1 MNTKQ
6 IFQYVVA
13 VAGSLITYLFGGW
26 TALIH
31 ILVAFVVI
39 DYVTGVLAAGVNGK
53 IDSSVGMRGVA
64 KKVFIFVIVA
74 CGHLVD
80 GAMGTADIVD
90 AAIYF
95 YIANE
100 LISILENA
108 GEIGLPVP
116 DILKTIDRRRRR
128 RHRLTPR
135 IFVLEG
141 FPEQV

>member
-1 MNTKQ
+1 VEFKDL
-6 IFQYVVA
+6 IKYVTA
-13 VAGSLITYLFGGW
+13 IGGSLVTYLLGGW
-26 TALIH
+26 SALIQ

-39 DYVTGVLAAGVNGK
+39 DYITGVLAAAYHGK
-53 IDSSVGMRGVA
+53 LDSNIGLKGIA

-80 GAMGTADIVD
+80 GAMGTADIIRD

-100 LISILENA
+100 LLSILENA

-116 DILKTIDRRRRR
+116 DILKNAIE
-128 RHRLTPR
+128 RLKGKEQDTP
-135 IFVLEG
+135 G
-141 FPEQV
+141 

>member
-1 MNTKQ
+1 MEFKD
-6 IFQYVVA
+6 IFKYIVA
-13 VAGSLITYLFGGW
+13 IGGSLVTYLFGGW
-26 TALIH
+26 SALIQ

-53 IDSSVGMRGVA
+53 IDSGIGMKGIAR
-64 KKVFIFVIVA
+64 KVFIFVIVA

-80 GAMGTADIVD
+80 GAMGTEDIVRD

-116 DILKTIDRRRRR
+116 DVLKNSIDR
-128 RHRLTPR
+128 LKGKGEDTP
-135 IFVLEG
+135 G
-141 FPEQV
+141 

>member
-1 MNTKQ
+1 MEFKNIVKY
-6 IFQYVVA
+6 IVA
-13 VAGSLITYLFGGW
+13 IGSSLVTYLFGGW
-26 TALIH
+26 PALIQ

-39 DYVTGVLAAGVNGK
+39 DYVTGVLAAAINGK
-53 IDSSVGMRGVA
+53 LNSNIGLKGIA

-80 GAMGTADIVD
+80 GAMGTQDIVRD

-100 LISILENA
+100 LLSILENA

-116 DILKTIDRRRRR
+116 DILKNAME
-128 RHRLTPR
+128 RLKEKEQDTPS
-135 IFVLEG
+135 
-141 FPEQV
+141 

>member
-1 MNTKQ
+1 MEFRD
-6 IFQYVVA
+6 IFRYIVA
-13 VAGSLITYLFGGW
+13 IGGSLVTYLLGGW
-26 TALIH
+26 SALVQ

-39 DYVTGVLAAGVNGK
+39 DYITGVLAAAIRGK
-53 IDSSVGMRGVA
+53 LNSNIGLKGIA

-80 GAMGTADIVD
+80 GAMGTNNIVRD

-100 LISILENA
+100 LLSILENA

-116 DILKTIDRRRRR
+116 DMLKNAIE
-128 RHRLTPR
+128 RLKGKEQDTP
-135 IFVLEG
+135 G
-141 FPEQV
+141 

>member
-1 MNTKQ
+1 MEFKD
-6 IFQYVVA
+6 IFKCVA
-13 VAGSLITYLFGGW
+13 SIGGSLVTYLFGGW
-26 TALIH
+26 TALIQ

-39 DYVTGVLAAGVNGK
+39 DYITGVLAAGVNGK
-53 IDSSVGMRGVA
+53 IDSGIGMKGIAR
-64 KKVFIFVIVA
+64 KVFIFVIVA

-80 GAMGTADIVD
+80 GAMGTSDIVRD

-116 DILKTIDRRRRR
+116 DMLKNAIE
-128 RHRLTPR
+128 RLKGKGQDTP
-135 IFVLEG
+135 G
-141 FPEQV
+141 

>member
-1 MNTKQ
+1 MEFRD
-6 IFQYVVA
+6 IFRYIVA
-13 VAGSLITYLFGGW
+13 IGGSLVTYLLGGW
-26 TALIH
+26 SALIK

-39 DYVTGVLAAGVNGK
+39 DYVTGVLAAAISGK
-53 IDSSVGMRGVA
+53 LNSNIGLKGIA

-80 GAMGTADIVD
+80 NAMGSQDIVRD

-100 LISILENA
+100 LLSILENA

-116 DILKTIDRRRRR
+116 DMLKNAIE
-128 RHRLTPR
+128 RLKGKEQDTP
-135 IFVLEG
+135 G
-141 FPEQV
+141 

>member
-1 MNTKQ
+1 LEHRD
-6 IFQYVVA
+6 IFKYVAA
-13 VAGSLITYLFGGW
+13 VGGSLITYLFGGW
-26 TALIH
+26 SALIQ

-53 IDSSVGMRGVA
+53 LDSNIGMKGIA

-80 GAMGTADIVD
+80 GAMGTNNIVRD

-108 GEIGLPVP
+108 GAIGLQAP
-116 DILKTIDRRRRR
+116 DVLKNSIDR
-128 RHRLTPR
+128 LKSKGEDTP
-135 IFVLEG
+135 G
-141 FPEQV
+141 

>member
-1 MNTKQ
+1 VEFKDMLKY
-6 IFQYVVA
+6 IA
-13 VAGSLITYLFGGW
+13 AIGGSLITYLFGGW
-26 TALIH
+26 SALIQ

-39 DYVTGVLAAGVNGK
+39 DYITGVLAAAVSGK
-53 IDSSVGMRGVA
+53 LNSNIGLRGIA

-80 GAMGTADIVD
+80 NAMGIQDMVRD

-100 LISILENA
+100 LLSILENA

-116 DILKTIDRRRRR
+116 DVLKNAIE
-128 RHRLTPR
+128 RLKGKEQDTP
-135 IFVLEG
+135 G
-141 FPEQV
+141 

>member
-26 TALIH
+26 TALIQ

-64 KKVFIFVIVA
+64 KKVFIFVFVA

-80 GAMGTADIVD
+80 GAMGTADIVRD

-116 DILKTIDRRRRR
+116 DILKNSIDR
-128 RHRLTPR
+128 LKGKGEDTP
-135 IFVLEG
+135 G
-141 FPEQV
+141 

>member
-1 MNTKQ
+1 MEFRD
-6 IFQYVVA
+6 IFRYIVA
-13 VAGSLITYLFGGW
+13 IGGSLITYLFGGW
-26 TALIH
+26 PALIQ

-39 DYVTGVLAAGVNGK
+39 DYITGVLAAAIRGK
-53 IDSSVGMRGVA
+53 LNSNIGLKGIA

-80 GAMGTADIVD
+80 SAMGTQDLVRD

-100 LISILENA
+100 LLSILENA

-116 DILKTIDRRRRR
+116 DILKNAIE
-128 RHRLTPR
+128 RLK
-135 IFVLEG
+135 G
-141 FPEQV
+141 KEQDIPG

>member
-1 MNTKQ
+1 MEFRD
-6 IFQYVVA
+6 IFRYIVA
-13 VAGSLITYLFGGW
+13 IGGSLVTYLLGGW
-26 TALIH
+26 SALIK

-39 DYVTGVLAAGVNGK
+39 DYVTGVLAAAYHGK
-53 IDSSVGMRGVA
+53 LDSNIGLKGIA

-80 GAMGTADIVD
+80 GAMGTNNIVRD

-100 LISILENA
+100 LLSILENA

-116 DILKTIDRRRRR
+116 DMLKNAIE
-128 RHRLTPR
+128 RLKGKEQDTP
-135 IFVLEG
+135 G
-141 FPEQV
+141 